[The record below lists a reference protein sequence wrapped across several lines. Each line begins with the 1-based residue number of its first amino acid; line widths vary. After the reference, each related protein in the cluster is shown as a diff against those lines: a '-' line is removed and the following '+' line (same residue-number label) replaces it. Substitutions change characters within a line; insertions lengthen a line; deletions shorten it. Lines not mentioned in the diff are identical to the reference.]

1 MRNDSTGSVPARRRP
16 MWALS
21 LSVVA
26 VSAGVV
32 GFALTAGSS
41 GHGSIPS
48 SVELPAP
55 APVSPPST
63 TIVAPST
70 TVVVGSSGGGSLSVV
85 AAPKPVVTQVDGLTA
100 TTVLPVT
107 TTTEDSGTSHTTT
120 TETEHRHRPVPST
133 TTTIPEPTTTTTTTT
148 TVSDD
153 R

>member
-1 MRNDSTGSVPARRRP
+1 

-48 SVELPAP
+48 AVELPAP
-55 APVSPPST
+55 APVSPPTTST
-63 TIVAPST
+63 VEPST
-70 TVVVGSSGGGSLSVV
+70 TLVLGSPGGGSLSVV

-100 TTVLPVT
+100 TTLPAVT
-107 TTTEDSGTSHTTT
+107 TTTEDAGTSHTTT
-120 TETEHRHRPVPST
+120 TEAEHRRPPVPST
-133 TTTIPEPTTTTTTTT
+133 TTTIPESSTTTTTTTSP
-148 TVSDD
+148 VLND